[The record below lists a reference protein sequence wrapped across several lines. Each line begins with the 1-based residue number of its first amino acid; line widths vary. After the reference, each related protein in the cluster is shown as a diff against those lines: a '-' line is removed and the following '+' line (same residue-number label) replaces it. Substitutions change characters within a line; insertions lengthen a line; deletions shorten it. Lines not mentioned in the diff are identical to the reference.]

1 MNVAFRLRALDATLS
16 WRESQ
21 QTAVAGFSEDEM
33 FSDRL
38 LRFLFPTSL
47 GSALLMAGAV
57 ALGFVPGS
65 GLFFTVLFFVVLL
78 SCATSFLLFHREGG
92 GGFGFRADSQE
103 PSETILSSK
112 RGVFWSQKPVGRWP
126 LP

>member
-1 MNVAFRLRALDATLS
+1 
-16 WRESQ
+16 
-21 QTAVAGFSEDEM
+21 M

-65 GLFFTVLFFVVLL
+65 GLFFTVLFFVVLV
-78 SCATSFLLFHREGG
+78 SCATSFLLLHREGG

-103 PSETILSSK
+103 PSENHTLFEARRLLVSEAGREMALSSTDSRFK
-112 RGVFWSQKPVGRWP
+112 EEAISR
-126 LP
+126 